1 MSVAALL
8 VVLPV
13 ACHPTGAEKQTVNTF
28 TFDGRV
34 VRVSIEGGFFGLVDR
49 QGNRYLPD
57 RLPAAMRRH
66 NLPVRVRARLLPPA
80 PSYRMWGRRIQLE
93 EIRLR

>member
-1 MSVAALL
+1 MAVLL
-8 VVLPV
+8 T

-34 VRVSIEGGFFGLVDR
+34 VHVRIEGGFFGLIDR

-66 NLPVRVRARLLPPA
+66 NLPVRVRAKLLPPA